1 MMKKNTT
8 FLATAFTLMLTASLN
23 AQTCALPIYIHPT
36 GGSNPNY
43 FTELNGKLYFQANN
57 GTDGMEL
64 WVTDGTESGT
74 QMVKNISLSGG
85 SHPRYFK
92 EYNGKLYFWAVND
105 DTRSEERRVG

>member
-1 MMKKNTT
+1 
-8 FLATAFTLMLTASLN
+8 MLTASLN
-23 AQTCALPIYIHPT
+23 AQTFEMVKDIHPT

-92 EYNGKLYFWAVND
+92 E
-105 DTRSEERRVG
+105 RSEEHTSELQSRPHLVCRLLLEKKKKRTNK